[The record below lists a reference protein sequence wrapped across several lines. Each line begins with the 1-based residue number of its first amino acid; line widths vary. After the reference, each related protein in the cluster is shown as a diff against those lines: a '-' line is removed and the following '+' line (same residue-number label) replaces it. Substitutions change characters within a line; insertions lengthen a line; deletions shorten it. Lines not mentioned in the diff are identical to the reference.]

1 MALRSVVYKAVLQ
14 VADMDR
20 GYYAEHPLVIARHPS
35 EIDERMMV
43 RVLAFALNADEDLA
57 FGRGLSTD
65 DEPDLWR
72 KDLTGAVDLWVEVGL
87 PDEKW
92 LRKACA
98 RAAQVVLYAYGRTAD
113 AWWRQNED
121 KLAGQLA
128 PLQVGAFD
136 DTAALARLAER
147 NMQLQCNVQEGQA
160 WMGNGGRDAT
170 LTPERLH
177 PSL

>member
-1 MALRSVVYKAVLQ
+1 MTTVGILGGGQLA
-14 VADMDR
+14 
-20 GYYAEHPLVIARHPS
+20 
-35 EIDERMMV
+35 RMMV
-43 RVLAFALNADEDLA
+43 LAGAPL
-57 FGRGLSTD
+57 GL
-65 DEPDLWR
+65 R
-72 KDLTGAVDLWVEVGL
+72 F
-87 PDEKW
+87 
-92 LRKACA
+92 
-98 RAAQVVLYAYGRTAD
+98 VVFDPAAD
-113 AWWRQNED
+113 AC
-121 KLAGQLA
+121 AGQLA